1 MPARAGDAGQD
12 VGGDHEPGVGGCN
25 HLVQL
30 HDSSGGGDTTR
41 PVSEDGLPPYNAG
54 QGRGEVFADEDPVVC
69 RYCLEEEPRDEL
81 IRPCQCTNPVH
92 AGCLRKWLTGA
103 HCACEFDVTLV
114 CSRRYLGA
122 RE

>member
-1 MPARAGDAGQD
+1 MPVGGQGG
-12 VGGDHEPGVGGCN
+12 GGDHESGVGGCN

-30 HDSSGGGDTTR
+30 HDGAAESSGGGDTTG
-41 PVSEDGLPPYNAG
+41 PVSEDGLPPHIAG
-54 QGRGEVFADEDPVVC
+54 QGRGEVFAEDLVVC

-81 IRPCQCTNPVH
+81 FRPCQCTNPVH
-92 AGCLRKWLTGA
+92 AGCLRRWLTGA

-114 CSRRYLGA
+114 CSRRCVGA